1 MKIIK
6 ASALGLMVISAIA
19 YFFLVLMEAF
29 VKIAGVDGNI
39 KFVIYLIM
47 SGAFSFVLF
56 GGLRKQYS
64 LQSSGKANDMELA
77 ISALREIQV
86 KASELPDASQHDA
99 HVIGALAVTVEE
111 ILTKEKDGRNA

>member
-6 ASALGLMVISAIA
+6 VSVLGLMVLSAIA
-19 YFFLVLMEAF
+19 YFFLVLMKAF
-29 VKIAGVDGNI
+29 VNMASVAGNI
-39 KFVIYLIM
+39 EFVIYLIM
-47 SGAFSFVLF
+47 CGGIGFVLF
-56 GGLRKQYS
+56 DVLRKQYS
-64 LQSSGKANDMELA
+64 LQGSGKANDMELA